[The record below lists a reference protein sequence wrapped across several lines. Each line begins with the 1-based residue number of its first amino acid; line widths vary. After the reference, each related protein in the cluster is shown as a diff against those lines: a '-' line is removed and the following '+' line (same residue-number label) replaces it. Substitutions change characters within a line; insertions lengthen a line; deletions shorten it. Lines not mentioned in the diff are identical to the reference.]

1 MHLFLHLCISVYVNI
16 HWHGLCTI
24 ITNRLYIHS
33 YFQLRSFKYNR
44 CFVVL
49 ATFEVF
55 TAEICIQKSI
65 TYFNKKR
72 YINFSYQKRLKDRS
86 VKQLR
91 LISLFLFPCSVEK
104 EDEIGSLIKG
114 CNFLL
119 RNIPDEQFSYSR
131 HEEPEYRFINTEPNI
146 FPYLLVNIGSGV
158 SIMKV
163 RYDTFLCM
171 LHLCN
176 FIVYIFFTLKRY
188 LI

>member
-1 MHLFLHLCISVYVNI
+1 M
-16 HWHGLCTI
+16 
-24 ITNRLYIHS
+24 
-33 YFQLRSFKYNR
+33 
-44 CFVVL
+44 
-49 ATFEVF
+49 
-55 TAEICIQKSI
+55 
-65 TYFNKKR
+65 
-72 YINFSYQKRLKDRS
+72 KDRS

-163 RYDTFLCM
+163 RYDTFFMYALSMQFHC
-171 LHLCN
+171 
-176 FIVYIFFTLKRY
+176 VYIFHSKKIFDLIY
-188 LI
+188 LLLQMLM